1 MIEREAV
8 FTCVLL
14 HLFSFLTVHRTTK
27 WKSLEKLSEELW
39 DFSLIKSII
48 NFLC

>member
-14 HLFSFLTVHRTTK
+14 HLFSFLTVHGTTK
-27 WKSLEKLSEELW
+27 VEVFRKVV
-39 DFSLIKSII
+39 
-48 NFLC
+48 